1 MSRKGNDL
9 VRSYLW
15 NAARSA
21 IRHNPAVRALYRR
34 LRAKGKRGDVAMGHC
49 MRKLLHLV
57 YAVWKT
63 NRPFD
68 KDHYPWE
75 GAGES
80 QSSPPAPPAGD
91 GTPSADERAVGH
103 KRDLPAE
110 GVVTTADSTVDPGPA
125 GVKPTPRPTT
135 TRRPQV
141 DYEYL
146 RSQVTMRQVLEH
158 LGRFAGLRGGGQQRR
173 GPCPVHSQGATAER
187 SFSVHLGKNIFQ
199 CFHAGCGL
207 KGNVLDLWAAV
218 RRLPLYEAALD
229 LAGTFHLAL
238 NRVSTAWAVL
248 PTNRP
253 MSGSELTDH
262 SSDSESRTRLLIL
275 VGERANDDFQID
287 LLAQREVGP
296 TGRGEILHQVRTILG
311 RHVVRHKLQVL
322 LQRPLRPPGHAPP
335 EPQPSAAR
343 RVPRR
348 LCTLGLPGSVLG
360 AVSCDC

>member
-1 MSRKGNDL
+1 MPTYPNRLTSRSSTIPGIGEATAAVLVAKIVDIDRFETPDHLVSYFGVFPEESSSGVDKRGKPLPPGTLVMSRKGNDL

-21 IRHNPAVRALYRR
+21 IQHNPAVRALYRR

-103 KRDLPAE
+103 ERDLPAE

-229 LAGTFHLAL
+229 LAGTFQLAL
-238 NRVSTAWAVL
+238 NREEE
-248 PTNRP
+248 P
-253 MSGSELTDH
+253 
-262 SSDSESRTRLLIL
+262 
-275 VGERANDDFQID
+275 
-287 LLAQREVGP
+287 VGP
-296 TGRGEILHQVRTILG
+296 T
-311 RHVVRHKLQVL
+311 
-322 LQRPLRPPGHAPP
+322 RPPRPPAASPAASATAAPSDGP
-335 EPQPSAAR
+335 A
-343 RVPRR
+343 
-348 LCTLGLPGSVLG
+348 
-360 AVSCDC
+360 